1 MKKISQNQLYSL
13 ELQNEHVHKTPQ
25 QKPLLALDWGEKF
38 CGLAWT
44 PDGQVCLPLGIF
56 KRTQIED
63 MINKFAQEKKITKII
78 VGLPISGDGTENH
91 ICKSIREFVKNSIH
105 ISSEWSNE
113 RGSSQATISPDKNR
127 IDDLAAIQ
135 ILEQYLR
142 KQEVSSSKKLF
153 SSRR

>member
-1 MKKISQNQLYSL
+1 MKKINQNQLSSL
-13 ELQNEHVHKTPQ
+13 ELQNEHAHQNQKK
-25 QKPLLALDWGEKF
+25 KPLLALDWGEKF

-63 MINKFAQEKKITKII
+63 MINKIAQEKNITKII
-78 VGLPISGDGTENH
+78 VGLPISGNGTENH

-105 ISSEWSNE
+105 ISAEWSNE
-113 RGSSQATISPDKNR
+113 RGSSQATISPNKNR
-127 IDDLAAIQ
+127 IDDLAALQ

-142 KQEVSSSKKLF
+142 KQEVFRLKK
-153 SSRR
+153 